1 MKYDAD
7 SDQVVLIRLEIKN
20 YREQMNDKVSCGFGW
35 KAEEKS
41 DMPRCFA
48 VHLSDAIQ
56 KLFTSQYDLQSVRDS
71 MVGCLD
77 DALSA
82 YKQTRIDPKWEAL
95 LDADNA

>member
-1 MKYDAD
+1 MKYDDD

-35 KAEEKS
+35 KAGEKA
-41 DMPRCFA
+41 DLPRCFA

-56 KLFTSQYDLQSVRDS
+56 RLFTSQYDLQSVRDS
-71 MVGCLD
+71 LVDSLD
-77 DALSA
+77 EALSE
-82 YKQTRIDPKWEAL
+82 YRQTRIDPKWEAL